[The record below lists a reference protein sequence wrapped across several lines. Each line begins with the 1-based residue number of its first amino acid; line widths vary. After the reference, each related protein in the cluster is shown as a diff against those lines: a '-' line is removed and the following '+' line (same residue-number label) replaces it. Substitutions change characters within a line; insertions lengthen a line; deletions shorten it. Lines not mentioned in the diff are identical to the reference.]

1 MLDSISKQSQELI
14 GSLEI
19 DPSFLLVLTKKRLH
33 RTTLALGIK
42 LGPLVRP
49 RNVGDLGAVWFFT
62 LRYLTD

>member
-1 MLDSISKQSQELI
+1 
-14 GSLEI
+14 LEI